1 MATQIVVPDLGDSVL
16 EATVIKWLKQK
27 GDAVRT
33 GETVVELETEKANFE
48 VPATASGVISDIG
61 KTEGDEVK
69 VGEALGAIDE
79 SATVKTGTVKT
90 ADTDT
95 VKTGTVKT
103 VPAETAPETRST
115 PVARN
120 VAGKENID
128 LSTVKPADGSRITK
142 DDVEKAAAARGQSPE
157 GRSPAGQSPEGRGEA
172 DTARPSPGSDIFPSL
187 SALSRREERVKM
199 TARRKTIARR
209 MLEAQR
215 DAAILSTFNE
225 VDMSAVMAL
234 RKKRKD
240 AFKEKHGVSLGMSSF
255 FIKAAVGA
263 LKAFPQV
270 NSEIQGDEIVYKRF
284 YDIGVAIGASTGL
297 VVPVV
302 READK
307 KSFAEIEAEVRQF
320 AEKAEDGKLKIEDLA
335 GGTFSITNGGIFGSM
350 LSTPILNPPQVG
362 ILGLHAIK
370 ERPVVIDG
378 EVTVRPI
385 MYVALSYDHR
395 VVDGREAVQFLVRLK
410 ELVEDPESLLIDG

>member
-16 EATVIKWLKQK
+16 EATVIKWLKQP

-48 VPATASGVISDIG
+48 VPATASGVISGIG

-69 VGEALGAIDE
+69 VGDSLGEIDE
-79 SATVKTGTVKT
+79 SGKAAGETPKEQKEEPPAEPQKAAPPVKT
-90 ADTDT
+90 DS
-95 VKTGTVKT
+95 
-103 VPAETAPETRST
+103 ETRST

-120 VAGKENID
+120 VARNENID
-128 LSTVKPADGSRITK
+128 LSQVKPAEGGRITR
-142 DDVEKAAAARGQSPE
+142 DDVEKAAAARGQSPAAAA
-157 GRSPAGQSPEGRGEA
+157 PAQPA
-172 DTARPSPGSDIFPSL
+172 AGSDIFPSL

-215 DAAILSTFNE
+215 EAAILSTFNE
-225 VDMSAVMAL
+225 VDMSAVINL

-240 AFKEKHGVSLGMSSF
+240 SFKEKHGVSLGMSSF

-270 NSEIQGDEIVYKRF
+270 NSEIQGDEIIYKRF

-302 READK
+302 READG
-307 KSFAEIEAEVRQF
+307 KSFAEIEKEVRQF
-320 AEKAEDGKLKIEDLA
+320 AEKAEEGKLKIEDLA
-335 GGTFSITNGGIFGSM
+335 GGSFSITNGGVFGSM

-370 ERPVVIDG
+370 ERPVVVDG
-378 EVTVRPI
+378 EVVIRPV

-410 ELVEDPESLLIDG
+410 ELVEDPQSLLIDG

>member
-16 EATVIKWLKQK
+16 EATVIKWVKQK

-48 VPATASGVISDIG
+48 VPATASGVISEIG
-61 KTEGDEVK
+61 KVEGDEVK
-69 VGEALGAIDE
+69 VGEPLGAIDE
-79 SATVKTGTVKT
+79 SAKPAAQKKPEEQPEEQKEQ
-90 ADTDT
+90 AAA
-95 VKTGTVKT
+95 
-103 VPAETAPETRST
+103 PAETASADGTRST

-120 VAGKENID
+120 VARNENID
-128 LSTVKPADGSRITK
+128 LSLVKPADGSRITK
-142 DDVEKAAAARGQSPE
+142 DDVEKAAARGQAPAA
-157 GRSPAGQSPEGRGEA
+157 PAGA
-172 DTARPSPGSDIFPSL
+172 TAQPAPGSDIFPSL

-199 TARRKTIARR
+199 TPRRKTIARR

-225 VDMSAVMAL
+225 VDMSAVMSL

-240 AFKEKHGVSLGMSSF
+240 SFKEKHGVSLGMSSF

-270 NSEIQGDEIVYKRF
+270 NSEIQGDEIVYKHF

-302 READK
+302 READS
-307 KSFAEIEAEVRQF
+307 KSFAEIEKEVRQF

-335 GGTFSITNGGIFGSM
+335 GGSFSITNGGIFGSM

-378 EVTVRPI
+378 EVVIRPI
-385 MYVALSYDHR
+385 MFLALSYDHR